1 MDSVNVLGW
10 TKAAT
15 VLAQGLITG
24 SAYYITMVE
33 VPARMSLSME
43 AAVKSWK
50 PCFNLAKN
58 SQMFLSIFSMVG
70 GCAIYYIEYGTT
82 KQCALWPIA
91 SSMVFAIAPYTLI
104 GMMPLN
110 YELLDTEACIKKGD
124 GWIKESLNKWAKL
137 HSVCTVAN
145 IGAFG
150 LMLYASFISG
160 K

>member
-58 SQMFLSIFSMVG
+58 SQVG
-70 GCAIYYIEYGTT
+70 VSD
-82 KQCALWPIA
+82 IA
-91 SSMVFAIAPYTLI
+91 
-104 GMMPLN
+104 
-110 YELLDTEACIKKGD
+110 
-124 GWIKESLNKWAKL
+124 
-137 HSVCTVAN
+137 
-145 IGAFG
+145 
-150 LMLYASFISG
+150 FIDWLG
-160 K
+160 FFY